1 MFLKAPLDYFR
12 LTSRF
17 SRARFHPVQLR
28 WKAHNGT
35 DYAAPHG
42 TPIKTTASGVVERT
56 GLCRERKFC
65 KSKNTTACTVRN
77 IYICLKF

>member
-17 SRARFHPVQLR
+17 TRARFHPVQLR

-42 TPIKTTASGVVERT
+42 TPIKQQLLA
-56 GLCRERKFC
+56 L
-65 KSKNTTACTVRN
+65 
-77 IYICLKF
+77 LKKQATLPEMEIL